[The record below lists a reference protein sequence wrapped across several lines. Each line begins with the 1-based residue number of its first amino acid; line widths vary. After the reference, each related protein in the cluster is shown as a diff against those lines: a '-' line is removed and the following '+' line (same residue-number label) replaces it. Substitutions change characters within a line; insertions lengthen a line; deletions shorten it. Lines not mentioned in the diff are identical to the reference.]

1 MSSIQIPRIDYQDF
15 FDKFGNLTDVVTIL
29 LKKRHPTFNVY
40 WRTEFAKSTA
50 HWCYDRL
57 NKKVY
62 GRRYMDG
69 HKQLGIVVSHE
80 IGDKSDRPH
89 LHIAI
94 GRPAHLSEHKFHQL
108 IIDAFMPMEW
118 RYQAIHIENYY
129 NSGFLRYMCKGD
141 FEKIIYFEIT
151 KG

>member
-29 LKKRHPTFNVY
+29 LKKRHPSFNVY
-40 WRTEFAKSTA
+40 WRPEFAKPTA
-50 HWCYDRL
+50 HWFYDRI
-57 NKKVY
+57 NKKIY
-62 GRRYMDG
+62 GRKYIGG

-80 IGDKSDRPH
+80 IGDKTDRPH

-94 GRPAHLSEHKFHQL
+94 ERPAHLSTYKFHQL
-108 IIDAFMPMEW
+108 IKEALKQMEW
-118 RYQAIHIENYY
+118 RFQAIHIENY
-129 NSGFLRYMCKGD
+129 NDSGFLRYMCKGD
-141 FEKIIYFEIT
+141 FEKIIFFERT